1 MIRFIT
7 LAAVT
12 AAVALPAMPAAAQS
26 TQYQANR
33 EYKRA
38 VQDAKRDYYRHL
50 RSAHTAR
57 QRYRVRVEYQTAL
70 RNARY
75 ELRHD
80 RQNIRQRN
88 VAARDWREYR
98 NYDYNRPPAGQR
110 AYYADQ
116 YYRDGRYYQPRRLTA
131 DDRVYVGRDNK
142 YYCRR
147 SDGTT
152 GLIVGGIGGG
162 VLGNVIAGGGSRTLG
177 TLLGGAA
184 GALLGRQIDRDQV
197 TCR

>member
-1 MIRFIT
+1 MMRFLT
-7 LAAVT
+7 LAAAT

-26 TQYQANR
+26 TQYQASR
-33 EYKRA
+33 EYQRA
-38 VQDAKRDYYRHL
+38 VRDAKNDYYRDL
-50 RSAHTAR
+50 RSAHTPQ
-57 QRYRVRVEYQTAL
+57 QRYRARQEYQAAL
-70 RNARY
+70 RDA
-75 ELRHD
+75 RHD
-80 RQNIRQRN
+80 RRQDRQEI
-88 VAARDWREYR
+88 RDWHQYR
-98 NYDYNRPPAGQR
+98 NYDYNRLPTGQST
-110 AYYADQ
+110 YYADQ